1 MVMKDSFLTS
11 QTNPAASLAKFST
24 PPAIAGST
32 EKKPQPVFAGFTKP
46 STDMEAVRD
55 GRRAPLL
62 YLDIPLDSTFTI
74 ASGNPLVLP
83 LSGNSFYIDQDT
95 SIVGNGYVHFQDT
108 NLQSA
113 SAPIY
118 VGAGFIAKV
127 PFTQILIENKIA
139 QAGKVLRI
147 VYGTDVDFTAG
158 LNATI
163 AISDQP
169 PVRFTGTSQ
178 QHTATTSSG
187 QLVPANASRKFIMVQ
202 NKDTTMDIY
211 LAFGVAATTA
221 NGFLLKAGASMTLDA
236 AVCTN
241 AINTIC
247 PAGTNANIVHLWG

>member
-1 MVMKDSFLTS
+1 MATKVSALE
-11 QTNPAASLAKFST
+11 KFMA
-24 PPAIAGST
+24 PPQNAGANDP
-32 EKKPQPVFAGFTKP
+32 KPQPIFAGFQKP
-46 STDMEAVRD
+46 SIDMDAVRD
-55 GRRAPLL
+55 GRRAPLM
-62 YLDIPLDSTFTI
+62 YINIPLDSVFTI
-74 ASGNPLVLP
+74 AAGNPLVLP
-83 LSGNSFYIDQDT
+83 LSGNSFYIDQDP
-95 SIVGNGYVHFQDT
+95 SDVGNATVHFQDT
-108 NLQSA
+108 NLQTA

-127 PFTQILIENKIA
+127 PFTQLLIENKTA

-158 LNATI
+158 VNATI

-178 QHTATTSSG
+178 QHTATTTSG
-187 QLVPANASRKFIMVQ
+187 QLVPANAARKFIMVQ
-202 NKDTTMDIY
+202 NKDASLDIY
-211 LAFGVAATTA
+211 LGFGVTVTTA
-221 NGFLLKAGASMTLDA
+221 NGFLLKAGASITLDA

>member
-1 MVMKDSFLTS
+1 MAT
-11 QTNPAASLAKFST
+11 QIPALEKFMRA
-24 PPAIAGST
+24 PQNVGANDP
-32 EKKPQPVFAGFTKP
+32 KPQPVFAGFQRP
-46 STDMEAVRD
+46 SVDLDAVRD

-62 YLDIPLDSTFTI
+62 YVDVPLDNVQTLANGSPVI
-74 ASGNPLVLP
+74 LP
-83 LSGNSFYIDQDT
+83 ISGNSFYIDQDQ
-95 SIVGNGYVHFQDT
+95 SIVGNATVHFQDT
-108 NLQSA
+108 NLGSS

-127 PFTQILIENKIA
+127 PFTQILVEVKTA

-158 LNATI
+158 VNATI

-187 QLVPANASRKFIMVQ
+187 QLVPTNAARKFIMIQ
-202 NKDTTMDIY
+202 NKDMALDIY
-211 LAFGVAATTA
+211 MGFGVTATTA
-221 NGFLLKAGASMTLDA
+221 NGFLLKAGETMTLDA

-247 PAGTNANIVHLWG
+247 PGGSNANIVHLWG